1 MCNRSRAVLRV
12 ETYRLSAEF
21 VEDGIAT
28 RRGFILRR
36 DPPSS
41 LIDTDRAW
49 EFRTY
54 AAVYPTAV
62 PVPEPLILEEDPGEL
77 LRPFSIT
84 AEIPGCESSIAMF
97 NASPYSEL
105 KEHIGTQKWSIL
117 GRRSDG
123 SGGTRRH
130 AVHGAGRQRVC
141 GSANSTIGP
150 ASSPPT
156 RCIHSRL
163 RLRQSVGCAA
173 SCAAGAEARGR
184 AR

>member
-1 MCNRSRAVLRV
+1 MLPALAAIGEATQRYLAQRWPQRKNFKITDVHQIPGGASR
-12 ETYRLSAEF
+12 ETYRLRAEF

-28 RRGFILRR
+28 QRGFILRR

-41 LIDTDRAW
+41 LIDTDRSW

-97 NASPYSEL
+97 NA
-105 KEHIGTQKWSIL
+105 
-117 GRRSDG
+117 
-123 SGGTRRH
+123 
-130 AVHGAGRQRVC
+130 
-141 GSANSTIGP
+141 
-150 ASSPPT
+150 
-156 RCIHSRL
+156 
-163 RLRQSVGCAA
+163 
-173 SCAAGAEARGR
+173 
-184 AR
+184 